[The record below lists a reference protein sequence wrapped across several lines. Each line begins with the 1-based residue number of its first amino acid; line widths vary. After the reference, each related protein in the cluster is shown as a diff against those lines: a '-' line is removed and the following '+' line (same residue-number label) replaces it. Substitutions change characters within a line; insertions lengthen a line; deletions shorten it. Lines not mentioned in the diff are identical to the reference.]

1 MREVDEARVRE
12 SMETVAVKFIR
23 RQLGKQQESV
33 DANHIIREIEKIRLE
48 PDQATRIGRKTIS
61 PKYLQ

>member
-48 PDQATRIGRKTIS
+48 PDQATRIGRKTIR